1 MDAAIVLSTSAS
13 LRFPV
18 RRPQIVSA
26 EFGIFSDT
34 LASALD
40 ASELIFTTGGD
51 AEWLPVVDPTAEA
64 GYSSAQSGVIGKE
77 SETWLET
84 TVSGTGELSFRWKVD
99 CEKDDGG
106 EVTWDRLRVFVNGV
120 ETARIDGKT
129 SWQRLALPVSGGKTT
144 IRWSFYR
151 DDYDESN
158 ADCQNKAWVDDIK
171 FTAKEGK

>member
-1 MDAAIVLSTSAS
+1 MKKILIFIICT
-13 LRFPV
+13 
-18 RRPQIVSA
+18 
-26 EFGIFSDT
+26 IFS
-34 LASALD
+34 
-40 ASELIFTTGGD
+40 
-51 AEWLPVVDPTAEA
+51 
-64 GYSSAQSGVIGKE
+64 IGAFSKE
-77 SETWLET
+77 N
-84 TVSGTGELSFRWKVD
+84 KV
-99 CEKDDGG
+99 
-106 EVTWDRLRVFVNGV
+106 VNGV